1 MIVTLLVAGSI
12 LIVAVVVGL
21 LVLVKLGVIAQY
33 ALKPEDPV
41 DKLGDYGLDE
51 SHETEGKATE

>member
-12 LIVAVVVGL
+12 LIVAIVVGL
-21 LVLVKLGVIAQY
+21 LVLIKLGVIAHY

-51 SHETEGKATE
+51 SHESDQGTK